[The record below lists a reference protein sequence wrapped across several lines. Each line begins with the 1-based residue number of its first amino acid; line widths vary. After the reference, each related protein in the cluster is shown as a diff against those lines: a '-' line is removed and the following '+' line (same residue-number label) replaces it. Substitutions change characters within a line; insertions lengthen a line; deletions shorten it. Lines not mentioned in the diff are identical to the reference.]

1 MQKFITYDDAVIP
14 VHHPRVILET
24 AAVLGADRSAL
35 LAAANLTEDLLGNPE
50 ARITYKQFGTLVSR
64 ALSGTGDPG
73 LGLVCGKNLKLPQMG
88 ALGLGLM
95 SSATIGQALELALRH
110 GPALNPALQLELT
123 LSGTDAQLFVR
134 EAIPVKPFE
143 VFTTEMLLSAFDT
156 QGRILFG
163 GPLPVKRLRLAYAE
177 PAHSARYREFY
188 DVPVLFGQ
196 GVTAVEFDSA
206 LLAAPIGFPD
216 PATQKLAERLCA
228 EQLETS
234 VENTGV
240 VEQTRRVLDAARAE
254 PPNLER
260 VARTLQVSG
269 RTLRRNLKRV
279 GTSYQRI
286 LDAWR
291 RERADDWLVNTHL
304 SQQQMAQKLGFS
316 DVRSFRRAYKR
327 WTGQSP
333 SAPRARK

>member
-1 MQKFITYDDAVIP
+1 
-14 VHHPRVILET
+14 
-24 AAVLGADRSAL
+24 
-35 LAAANLTEDLLGNPE
+35 
-50 ARITYKQFGTLVSR
+50 
-64 ALSGTGDPG
+64 
-73 LGLVCGKNLKLPQMG
+73 
-88 ALGLGLM
+88 
-95 SSATIGQALELALRH
+95 
-110 GPALNPALQLELT
+110 
-123 LSGTDAQLFVR
+123 
-134 EAIPVKPFE
+134 
-143 VFTTEMLLSAFDT
+143 MLLSAFDT

-163 GPLPVKRLRLAYAE
+163 GPLPVKKLRLAYAE

-196 GVTAVEFDSA
+196 GVTAVEFESA
-206 LLAAPIGFPD
+206 LLSSPIGFAD
-216 PATQKLAERLCA
+216 PATVKLAERLCA
-228 EQLETS
+228 EQLNGVAGNGS
-234 VENTGV
+234 V
-240 VEQTRRVLDAARAE
+240 VERTRQVLDAARTE

-291 RERADDWLVNTHL
+291 RERADDWLLNTHL
-304 SQQQMAQKLGFS
+304 SQHQMAQKLGFS

>member
-1 MQKFITYDDAVIP
+1 MQKFITHDDAIIP

-24 AAVLGADRSAL
+24 AALLGANRTEL
-35 LAAANLTEDLLGNPE
+35 LAAADLTEELLGNPE
-50 ARITYKQFGTLVSR
+50 ARISYRQFGSMVAR
-64 ALSGTGDPG
+64 ALSQTGDPG
-73 LGLVCGKNLKLPQMG
+73 LGLTCGKNLKLPQMG
-88 ALGLGLM
+88 ALGLALM
-95 SSATIGQALELALRH
+95 SSASIGQALELALRH
-110 GPALNPALQLELT
+110 GPALNPALQLELS
-123 LSGTDAQLFVR
+123 LNGTEAHLYVR
-134 EAIPVKPFE
+134 EALPLKPFE
-143 VFTTEMLLSAFDT
+143 VFATEMLLSAFDT
-156 QGRILFG
+156 QGRTLFG
-163 GPLPVKRLRLAYAE
+163 GPLPVKKLRLAYAE
-177 PAHSARYREFY
+177 PAHAARYREFY
-188 DVPVLFGQ
+188 DVPVFFGESI
-196 GVTAVEFDSA
+196 TSVEFDSA
-206 LLAAPIGFPD
+206 LLATPIGFAD
-216 PATQKLAERLCA
+216 PATAKLAERLVA
-228 EQLETS
+228 EQLDVPTD
-234 VENTGV
+234 NPGV

-291 RERADDWLVNTHL
+291 RERADDWLRNTHL

-333 SAPRARK
+333 SSPRARK